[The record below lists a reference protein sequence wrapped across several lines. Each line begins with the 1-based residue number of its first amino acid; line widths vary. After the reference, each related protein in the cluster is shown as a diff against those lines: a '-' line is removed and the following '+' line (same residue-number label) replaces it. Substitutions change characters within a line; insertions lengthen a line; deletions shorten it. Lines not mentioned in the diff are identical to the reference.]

1 MNWDFDNRLNTADV
15 GNNGSVDVTY
25 KFDAMGRRVF
35 RTDGTGSTVFVQA
48 GQQTIADYTAGASA
62 SSPVYRY
69 VYASYIDEPV
79 LRVKPSAS
87 ESLYYHRNQQ
97 YSVVALTN
105 ASAAI
110 VERWLEKATVRMELG
125 IGPDVQVS
133 LLEIIICRDSFSP
146 RTVCHRLKKT
156 PNGIGDSPIRIV
168 RVFLGI
174 VVLALARLVLWRKAR
189 NENTMCCNV
198 VRTPE
203 NI

>member
-1 MNWDFDNRLNTADV
+1 LNTADV

-35 RTDGTGSTVFVQA
+35 RDDGTSATVYVQA
-48 GQQTIADYTAGASA
+48 GQQTIADYTAGAAA

-110 VERWLEKATVRMELG
+110 IERYAYSAYGIPTITNASGTVLPVGSVDNRYMYTGREW
-125 IGPDVQVS
+125 
-133 LLEIIICRDSFSP
+133 DS
-146 RTVCHRLKKT
+146 
-156 PNGIGDSPIRIV
+156 
-168 RVFLGI
+168 
-174 VVLALARLVLWRKAR
+174 VLAQYHYRAR
-189 NENTMCCNV
+189 
-198 VRTPE
+198 
-203 NI
+203 I